1 MGRAATNGGG
11 AASAVTSGEHKHEH
25 KHEVSLV
32 FGELAG
38 HRVLKII
45 GPSEAVFRKTAG
57 VVMML
62 ASAGLYFANVAPLQL
77 FGAGF
82 TGGMIFFNSGAK
94 FQCGMAFRGLWDLHG
109 QGYAAI
115 PDEYLEFA
123 VAKRRE
129 IAHDFGLLGLSGLLF
144 SLSSLWL
151 RGQLSHARALYTL
164 EAFALL
170 FAIIVTL
177 VLVPASRRSSCQ

>member
-1 MGRAATNGGG
+1 MGRAAANGGG
-11 AASAVTSGEHKHEH
+11 AASAAASGDHGDEH

-45 GPSEAVFRKTAG
+45 GPSEAVFRKTMG
-57 VVMML
+57 VVLML
-62 ASAGLYFANVAPLQL
+62 ASAGLYFAHVAPLQL
-77 FGAGF
+77 SGAGF
-82 TGGMIFFNSGAK
+82 TGGMIFFNTGAK
-94 FQCGMAFRGLWDLHG
+94 FQCGMAFRGLWDLDG
-109 QGYAAI
+109 KGFAAI
-115 PDEYLEFA
+115 PDEYVEFA
-123 VAKRRE
+123 IAKRRE

-144 SLSSLWL
+144 CLSSPWL

-170 FAIIVTL
+170 LAIVVTL
-177 VLVPASRRSSCQ
+177 VLVPPSRRSSCQ